1 MDEKWT
7 IRGLARELG
16 VEWGWVYNRIRNGFL
31 SEPDVSRRHPHG
43 NVLIRDDAEVLTRLR
58 VEVTRS
64 RRLRKNA
71 SPPSVPP
78 GPGESLEHAVKGEL
92 YGELCHDIE
101 NKSHIEWGKIR
112 RIRRRS

>member
-16 VEWGWVYNRIRNGFL
+16 VEWGWVSNRIRNGFL
-31 SEPDVSRRHPHG
+31 SEPDVSRRPPHG
-43 NVLIRDDAEVLTRLR
+43 HGLIRDDAEGLTRLR

-71 SPPSVPP
+71 SPPSMPP
-78 GPGESLEHAVKGEL
+78 APGESLGHAVEGEWC
-92 YGELCHDIE
+92 GALCHDIE
-101 NKSHIEWGKIR
+101 NTSHIEGGQIR
-112 RIRRRS
+112 PTRGRS